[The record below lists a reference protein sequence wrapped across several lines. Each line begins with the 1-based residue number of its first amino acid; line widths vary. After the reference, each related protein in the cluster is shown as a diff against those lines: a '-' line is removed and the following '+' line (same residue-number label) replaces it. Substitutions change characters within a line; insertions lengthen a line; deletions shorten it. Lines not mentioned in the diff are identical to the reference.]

1 MKEIV
6 DSVTKIIKNRLTNSL
21 YGVFFFSWIA
31 FHWSFVFS
39 IFALDDIKILQI
51 TGLLKNEYLIQRYFN
66 PSDFWFWFSWI
77 MPFIVTYFIIWRLPK
92 WILLKAYDKTEEY
105 EIEKKIIKIKQQKRI
120 EQEETKLQEQ
130 TVKKVAAVAKQ
141 VVEEKKI
148 KNTDPNSAYHNFI
161 NSLYSGSK
169 YIPNLNVDHVSYFDA
184 LGLINIVGNNVESLT
199 EKGKYFALKVKERN

>member
-148 KNTDPNSAYHNFI
+148 KNTDPTMGWDVDYLKFRSIGYNSAYAINFR
-161 NSLYSGSK
+161 
-169 YIPNLNVDHVSYFDA
+169 
-184 LGLINIVGNNVESLT
+184 NII
-199 EKGKYFALKVKERN
+199 